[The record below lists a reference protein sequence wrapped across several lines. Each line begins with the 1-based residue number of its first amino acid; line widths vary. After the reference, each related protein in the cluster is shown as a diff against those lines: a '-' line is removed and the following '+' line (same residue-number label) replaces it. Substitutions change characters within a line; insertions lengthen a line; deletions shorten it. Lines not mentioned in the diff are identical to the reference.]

1 MRNACRILGGL
12 ASLAE
17 TSFEC
22 EVLCQSEEAEL
33 SPALYLEGQIDKIT
47 GATQGFEPGFMQEMF
62 DVSAPSGEVVVDA
75 KHLVAQRQQ
84 TVAQMRA
91 NEASA
96 AGDQNS
102 L

>member
-1 MRNACRILGGL
+1 MVDRRGG
-12 ASLAE
+12 AGE
-17 TSFEC
+17 IIDVVDFH
-22 EVLCQSEEAEL
+22 V
-33 SPALYLEGQIDKIT
+33 EGERHVV
-47 GATQGFEPGFMQEMF
+47 TQGFEPGFVQEMF
-62 DVSAPSGEVVVDA
+62 DVSAPPGEVVVDA
-75 KHLVAQRQQ
+75 EHLVAQRQQ

>member
-1 MRNACRILGGL
+1 MRNARRILGGP

-17 TSFEC
+17 TSFEW

-47 GATQGFEPGFMQEMF
+47 EATQGFEPGFMQEMF
-62 DVSAPSGEVVVDA
+62 DVSAPPGEVVVDA
-75 KHLVAQRQQ
+75 DLVAQRQQ

-96 AGDQNS
+96 AVDQNS
-102 L
+102 R